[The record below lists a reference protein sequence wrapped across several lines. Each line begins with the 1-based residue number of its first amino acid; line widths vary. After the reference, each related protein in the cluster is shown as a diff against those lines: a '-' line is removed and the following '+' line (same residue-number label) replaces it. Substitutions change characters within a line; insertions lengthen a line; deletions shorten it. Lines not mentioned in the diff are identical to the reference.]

1 MTKLAPKQKCRH
13 SGKEVRHLYLKDVE
27 GGGYRCSCGAI
38 VQTYKKGFGYDAFIK
53 THNIPDETV
62 EERAARERKLA
73 MSSKVT
79 DLELMYRKTEKD
91 ALKVATAMMIAR
103 ETAGISIVEFVTRTI
118 YDGQNFFVVSDYKE

>member
-13 SGKEVRHLYLKDVE
+13 SGKEVRHLYLKMDHVE
-27 GGGYRCSCGAI
+27 GGYRCFCGAT
-38 VQTYKKGFGYDAFIK
+38 VETYKKGFGYANFIK

-62 EERAARERKLA
+62 EERATRERKFA
-73 MSSKVT
+73 MSSKVA
-79 DLELMYRKTEKD
+79 DLERMYKNAEKD

-118 YDGQNFFVVSDYKE
+118 FDGQNFFVVSDKE